1 MQPYDLFMIVVLV
14 GATLF
19 GLMKGMAWQMASL
32 GSIILS
38 YLVALTFSEPLA
50 PLFHTQA
57 PWNRF
62 LAMAVL
68 YVLTSFAVWFVFRI
82 VAGAIDRIR
91 LKDFDRQVGAIFG
104 LCKGVLLCVAI
115 TFFAVTLS
123 ATARG
128 SVLKSK
134 SGGYI
139 AVLLNKADA
148 VMPKELHAV
157 LEPYMEKLE
166 RGLDPNQGDLE
177 TAEEG
182 GRWRDTFQNEVRRG
196 VDAARGAVE
205 ESMQRRF
212 SEPEPRANDSNL
224 NRDFGR
230 NWTSNRS
237 DQPASRYTDDRGRY
251 DDDDERDA
259 DADRP
264 ASRY

>member
-1 MQPYDLFMIVVLV
+1 MQPYDLFMIVVLA

-32 GSIILS
+32 GSIVLS

-68 YVLTSFAVWFVFRI
+68 YVLTSFAVWFAFRI
-82 VAGAIDRIR
+82 VAGAIDRIK
-91 LKDFDRQVGAIFG
+91 LKDFDRQIGAIIG
-104 LCKGVLLCVAI
+104 LCKGVLLCIAI

-123 ATARG
+123 ANARA

-139 AVLLNKADA
+139 ALLMNKADA
-148 VMPKELHAV
+148 VMPRELHDV
-157 LEPYMEKLE
+157 LDPYMDKLE
-166 RGLDPNQGDLE
+166 RGLDPNQGGFE
-177 TAEEG
+177 TAG
-182 GRWRDTFQNEVRRG
+182 DSGRWRDAIGNEVRRG
-196 VDAARGAVE
+196 VDAARDAVE
-205 ESMQRRF
+205 ESWQRRF
-212 SEPEPRANDSNL
+212 SDPEPRANDSNW
-224 NRDFGR
+224 NRDYDR

-237 DQPASRYTDDRGRY
+237 DRPASRYSDDRY
-251 DDDDERDA
+251 DDDARDA

-264 ASRY
+264 ARR